1 MTAWNERSREERTLL
16 NPGYC
21 ANLLWHATR
30 GHASFAGSA
39 LAFEEAFIVLPLVLD
54 RRTREA
60 LPRDTRTSLATW
72 LEGDAL
78 VRGRIASRAQLLAD
92 FTREALLFGGVHGL
106 LSITGGQV
114 VGADAWGKAIRK
126 SLRGS
131 SDEVRETAK
140 KAEFVGKWFAHAGAA
155 ATVLALIGVRP

>member
-1 MTAWNERSREERTLL
+1 MTAWNERTREERTLL

-21 ANLLWHATR
+21 ANLLWHAAR
-30 GHASFAGSA
+30 GHTSIGGTA
-39 LAFEEAFIVLPLVLD
+39 LAFEEAFLVLPLVLD

-72 LEGDAL
+72 LEGDPLA
-78 VRGRIASRAQLLAD
+78 RGRIASRAQILAE
-92 FTREALLFGGVHGL
+92 FTKEALLFGGVHGL
-106 LSITGGQV
+106 LSISEGQV
-114 VGADAWGKAIRK
+114 VGVDAWSKAVRK

-140 KAEFVGKWFAHAGAA
+140 KAEFAGKWFALAGAA
-155 ATVLALIGVRP
+155 ATVLALMGVRP

>member
-1 MTAWNERSREERTLL
+1 MTVRNERSHEERTLL

-30 GHASFAGSA
+30 AHASFDGTS
-39 LAFEEAFIVLPLVLD
+39 LAFEETFLVLPLVLH

-78 VRGRIASRAQLLAD
+78 SRGRIASRAQLLAE
-92 FTREALLFGGVHGL
+92 FTKEALLFGGVHGF
-106 LSITGGQV
+106 LSISAGQV
-114 VGADAWGKAIRK
+114 VGVDAWRKVVRK

-131 SDEVRETAK
+131 SDEVRETANR
-140 KAEFVGKWFAHAGAA
+140 AEFVGRWFAHAGPA

>member
-1 MTAWNERSREERTLL
+1 MTAWNDRSREERTLL

-30 GHASFAGSA
+30 GHASFDDTA
-39 LAFEEAFIVLPLVLD
+39 LAFEETFLVLPLVLD

-72 LEGDAL
+72 LEGNPLA
-78 VRGRIASRAQLLAD
+78 RGRIASRAQLLAE
-92 FTREALLFGGVHGL
+92 FTKEALLFGGVYGL
-106 LSITGGQV
+106 LSISEGQV
-114 VGADAWGKAIRK
+114 VGVDAWRNAVRK

-140 KAEFVGKWFAHAGAA
+140 RAEFVGKWFAHAGAA